1 MHSHRL
7 RRLLAVAVLALAVPA
22 VAQANTVTQWNKT
35 AIDTLVAFPAPAG
48 GAAPAL
54 QIDLAMAQGA
64 VYDAVNAIEPRH
76 RPYLLGTPFVPTAS
90 KDAAAAT
97 AAYRVL
103 SNIVSTVP
111 ATIAFP
117 NRASLLASLDSAY

>member
-1 MHSHRL
+1 MTNVVSTPGRRRATLFSLAKPDEGRTMQSHRL

-35 AIDTLVAFPAPAG
+35 AVDTLVAFPGPAG

-64 VYDAVNAIEPRH
+64 VYDAVNGIEPRH
-76 RPYLLGTPFVPTAS
+76 RPYLLGTPF
-90 KDAAAAT
+90 
-97 AAYRVL
+97 
-103 SNIVSTVP
+103 
-111 ATIAFP
+111 
-117 NRASLLASLDSAY
+117 